1 MKKQKAR
8 KFDPSVMKLRGDI
21 LGRRDSLKSA
31 QSSQAKSKK
40 FVQDVLSEGSGARS
54 KKSLYRRDK
63 LQGLE
68 IDYHEYLQRSQGI
81 FIIRCQMMNIELSQI
96 REKYD
101 LEKMMVEFKNFKKLQ
116 KETQQDEVYRSLQ
129 TVVIDIENTLVTQID
144 IRNKQE
150 LDSI

>member
-1 MKKQKAR
+1 MQPKNFSSPSLNEIYRSPSYKSIDSKVKKQNAK

-21 LGRRDSLKSA
+21 LSRRDSLKSA

-81 FIIRCQMMNIELSQI
+81 FIIRCQMMNIELS
-96 REKYD
+96 
-101 LEKMMVEFKNFKKLQ
+101 
-116 KETQQDEVYRSLQ
+116 
-129 TVVIDIENTLVTQID
+129 
-144 IRNKQE
+144 
-150 LDSI
+150 